1 SLPFD
6 GKNILSSTEGLAIP
20 EVPKKLVVVGA
31 GYIGVELGSVW
42 NRLGSEVLMLEF
54 LDGCL
59 PASDREMANALQRS
73 LEKQRIKFRFNTTAE
88 SAKIENGR
96 VKVVWKA
103 KDGSASGTEEVD
115 KVLVAVGRRP
125 VTDKLGL
132 EKVGITLDKNGF
144 IPVNEHYQTTVP
156 SIYAIGDVIGGVMLA
171 HKAEEEG
178 VACIEQMSGI
188 AGHVNYHCC
197 PAVVYTH
204 PEL

>member
-1 SLPFD
+1 
-6 GKNILSSTEGLAIP
+6 
-20 EVPKKLVVVGA
+20 
-31 GYIGVELGSVW
+31 
-42 NRLGSEVLMLEF
+42 M
-54 LDGCL
+54 
-59 PASDREMANALQRS
+59 
-73 LEKQRIKFRFNTTAE
+73 
-88 SAKIENGR
+88 
-96 VKVVWKA
+96 WKA

-178 VACIEQMSGI
+178 VACVEQMSGV

-204 PEL
+204 PELASVGLTQEDAEKRGPIDCSESFMRLTHVRGTPCSSRS